1 MIEKISNYIVYNL
14 LLDSKPYDEDYVEVM
29 RFGVTRI
36 LEDIPKF
43 ICIFFMCY
51 FLGIVNELFVVLAV
65 TLFYKA
71 FVGGAH
77 ARTNIGCFLISTFYF
92 IMPIILAKYINYDIN
107 IFYLI
112 YSITIMFSLYIIV
125 KIAPADTEEIPIIN
139 KRKRRNLKI
148 CAGIS
153 LIIITILIPLFINY
167 IIYMKTILYTIL
179 LVNIFTLK
187 PMYRLL
193 KCKYGIESEEYG
205 GFYK

>member
-1 MIEKISNYIVYNL
+1 MIEKISNYIVDNL
-14 LLDSKPYDEDYVEVM
+14 LLDSKSYDEDYVEVM

-43 ICIFFMCY
+43 VCIFFMCY
-51 FLGIVNELFVVLAV
+51 LLGTVNELFVVLAV

-107 IFYLI
+107 IFYII
-112 YSITIMFSLYIIV
+112 YSITIIFSLYIIV

-139 KRKRRNLKI
+139 KRKRRNLKT

-153 LIIITILIPLFINY
+153 LIIITILIPFFINY

-179 LVNIFTLK
+179 LVNVFTLK